1 MHSGIGR
8 RIFHLHTHTQTTI
21 AQATTMLASSLP
33 MNRAPQATA
42 HTIADLIEAVCADPR
57 LTINPAWIVVD
68 RFGNVDTTFSA
79 LDSVTGTYFR
89 MHIPIG
95 TRTNSEA
102 ALAAAQRF
110 IRHAERNIYVPATSL
125 PF

>member
-1 MHSGIGR
+1 M
-8 RIFHLHTHTQTTI
+8 TI
-21 AQATTMLASSLP
+21 AQATMLLASSLP
-33 MNRAPQATA
+33 MNKPPQASA

-68 RFGNVDTTFSA
+68 RLGNVNSTFSA

-89 MHIPIG
+89 MHIPMG
-95 TRTNSEA
+95 TRTSPEGALNA
-102 ALAAAQRF
+102 ARNF
-110 IRHAERNIYVPATSL
+110 IRHAERHLSLPATSL